1 MKDKKLLMFF
11 FQDRRQTANLP
22 EYEGE
27 FPGFSARVYQIIVYY
42 FFNSEKKILRFQLIS
57 INFDLNSIFYPEK
70 LADLLSPPNLAEI
83 STKIF

>member
-1 MKDKKLLMFF
+1 MFF

-27 FPGFSARVYQIIVYY
+27 FPGFSARVYQIIKYY
-42 FFNSEKKILRFQLIS
+42 FFNSEKYFVFHFHQLIL
-57 INFDLNSIFYPEK
+57 ILIRFLNPEK
-70 LADLLSPPNLAEI
+70 LADLLSQPNLAEI

>member
-1 MKDKKLLMFF
+1 MF

-42 FFNSEKKILRFQLIS
+42 FFNSEKNSSVSVQ
-57 INFDLNSIFYPEK
+57 IN
-70 LADLLSPPNLAEI
+70 
-83 STKIF
+83 